1 MKELPCAQSPLAASW
16 SSRFLLTC
24 LLGASVF
31 AGTAAAQ
38 DGPARYDGHKVVRAE
53 IANERDL
60 QTMLRL
66 SDDVWSEH
74 IGIGPADFRLPPES
88 MADLAAARMAYEV
101 LIEDVQSLIDA
112 ERTRLA
118 SPVQGAGWYDDYK
131 DLDAINARMDALA
144 AQRPDLAEGF
154 TVGTSI
160 EGRPIKGL
168 RISNDAAFPGRRKA
182 GMVFGA
188 TQHAREWIAPMVT
201 MYLAE
206 ALVTRYD
213 TDPAI
218 KRFVDRIEF
227 FIVPVVNPDGYVY
240 TWTTDRLWRKNRR
253 DIAGS
258 SLLRHRSQPE
268 LGLPMGPAERLER
281 RPVQRPLPGDGGLL
295 RARDRG
301 DARFHRRPSVGAL
314 RARHAQLRAA
324 PAPALGLHAAPP
336 PRHETYEALGAAMA
350 QLIHAVHGRTYVHGP
365 TYTTLYPV
373 SGGITD
379 WAWAPNRPT
388 ALSSSCAEP
397 ASSCRPIRSS
407 PTPRRSYPRR
417 STSPPGSSI
426 PSTSAPPATENGC
439 PCRPGETAASSG
451 RTAPPRV

>member
-1 MKELPCAQSPLAASW
+1 MRPDLRAASW

-24 LLGASVF
+24 LLGAAVF

-38 DGPARYDGHKVVRAE
+38 DEPARYDGHKVVRAE

-74 IGIGPADFRLPPES
+74 IGIGPADFRLRPES
-88 MADLAAARMAYEV
+88 MAALAATGVAYEV
-101 LIEDVQSLIDA
+101 LIDDVQSLIDA

-118 SPVQGAGWYDDYK
+118 SPVQGAGWFDDYK

-144 AQRPDLAEGF
+144 ALRPDLAEGF
-154 TVGTSI
+154 AVGTSL

-168 RISNDAAFPGRRKA
+168 RISNDAAYPDRRKA

-218 KRFVDRIEF
+218 KRVVDRIEF

-240 TWTTDRLWRKNRR
+240 TWTTNRLWRKNRR

-258 SLLRHRSQPE
+258 ACFGIDLNRNWGYQW
-268 LGLPMGPAERLER
+268 GLPNGSSGDPCNDLYRGTTAFSEPETAAMRDFIVA
-281 RPVQRPLPGDGGLL
+281 RPWVRYVHDMHSYGQLL
-295 RARDRG
+295 LQPWG
-301 DARFHRRPSVGAL
+301 YTS
-314 RARHAQLRAA
+314 
-324 PAPALGLHAAPP
+324 APP

-350 QLIHAVHGRTYVHGP
+350 QLIHAVHGSTYVHGP
-365 TYTTLYPV
+365 TYTTIYPV
-373 SGGITD
+373 SGSASD
-379 WAWAPNRPT
+379 WAWGAEQAYSFVFELRGNGFILPPDQIIPNSEEILPAALHLAAWILRPFAVSIAGDG
-388 ALSSSCAEP
+388 ALLPVQAK
-397 ASSCRPIRSS
+397 
-407 PTPRRSYPRR
+407 
-417 STSPPGSSI
+417 
-426 PSTSAPPATENGC
+426 
-439 PCRPGETAASSG
+439 
-451 RTAPPRV
+451 